1 MKYSTRRRAA
11 GLGLSLMSL
20 SVSLAWAAAP
30 DAGQLLNEQR
40 RLTPPAQRGDLD
52 KAPTVN
58 APLGNDQQAG
68 LRARVDRIRFAGADG
83 LIPEP
88 ELQAL
93 VADAKGRQ
101 LSHSQL
107 QALAARVTAALQK
120 RGFVLARA
128 YLPRQD
134 LTQGELEI
142 AVLSGRLQSGAN
154 RVRVTG
160 ADEALAPR
168 LGAIADTALAS
179 GPVRYEQLERA
190 LLLINDVP
198 GVQARATL
206 ERGDEPGTSRL
217 DVRTETGRAWA
228 VDASVD
234 DYNNRYTGQWRVGAA
249 ASLIR
254 PLNREDLLQASVSRT
269 DGSRQA
275 ALAYGFAVGASG
287 LRAQLAT
294 TWLDYH
300 VGEELKPLDLRGT
313 ARTVSAALSYPVLRG
328 RERNLWVSAEGE
340 QRTLVDDALGQT
352 LRDRRLNRLTVSV
365 YGNAWDNVLGGA
377 QNDFGLSVTSGT
389 VALREAGD
397 QIADA
402 LTARTSGSYDKATWR
417 VSRLQTAQALPGW
430 GLFVGGYGQLS
441 ARNLDS
447 SEKFLLGGPSGVRAY
462 PVGEASG
469 DNGWVGTAELR
480 RELRLGNGLA
490 AQLIAFADY
499 GRVEQHERP
508 WTGALAGQPNAYG
521 LGGAGLGANLA
532 GERWTLRASW
542 AHAVGHNAG
551 RSAAGRDAD
560 GRDDRQRFWLQA
572 SFHY

>member
-1 MKYSTRRRAA
+1 MKYSTRHTAA
-11 GLGLSLMSL
+11 VLGLSVMSL

-40 RLTPPAQRGDLD
+40 RLNQPAQRGDLD
-52 KAPTVN
+52 GRPAVN
-58 APLGNDQQAG
+58 TPLADDGQAG
-68 LRARVDRIRFAGADG
+68 LRARIDRIRFTGAED
-83 LIPEP
+83 LLPEP

-107 QALAARVTAALQK
+107 QSLAARVTAALQK
-120 RGFVLARA
+120 RGFLLARA

-142 AVLSGRLQSGAN
+142 VVLSGRLQSG
-154 RVRVTG
+154 RHRVTVSG
-160 ADEALAPR
+160 ADERLAPR
-168 LGAIADTALAS
+168 LGAIADTALAQ

-217 DVRTETGRAWA
+217 DVRTDTGRAWA
-228 VDASVD
+228 LDASAD
-234 DYNNRYTGQWRVGAA
+234 DFNNRYTGQWRVGAA

-275 ALAYGFAVGASG
+275 ALAYGFGVHPSG
-287 LRAQLAT
+287 LRAQFAT
-294 TWLDYH
+294 TWMDYR
-300 VGEELKPLDLRGT
+300 VGEDLKPLDLRGT
-313 ARTVSAALSYPVLRG
+313 ARTVSAGLSYPLLRG
-328 RERNLWVSAEGE
+328 RERNLWISTEAE
-340 QRTLVDDALGQT
+340 QRTLVDEALGQT
-352 LRDRRLNRLTVSV
+352 LRDRRLNRLTVNL
-365 YGNAWDNVLGGA
+365 YGNLWDATLGGA
-377 QNDFGLSVTSGT
+377 QNDFGLGVTNGT
-389 VALREAGD
+389 VTLREA
-397 QIADA
+397 ADRVA
-402 LTARTSGSYDKATWR
+402 DSVTARTAGSYDKLTWR
-417 VSRLQTAQALPGW
+417 VSRLQTANALPGW
-430 GLFVGGYGQLS
+430 GLYVGGYGQLS

-480 RELRLGNGLA
+480 RELSVGSGIA
-490 AQLIAFADY
+490 AQLIGFVDY
-499 GRVEQHERP
+499 GRVEQHERL
-508 WTGALAGQPNAYG
+508 WATALGGQPNSYA
-521 LGGAGLGANLA
+521 LGGAGVGANLA

-542 AHAVGHNAG
+542 ARAIGHNAG

-560 GRDDRQRFWLQA
+560 GRADRQRFWLQA
-572 SFHY
+572 AFHY

>member
-1 MKYSTRRRAA
+1 MN
-11 GLGLSLMSL
+11 
-20 SVSLAWAAAP
+20 LAWAAAP

-40 RLTPPAQRGDLD
+40 RLNPATQRGDTPA
-52 KAPTVN
+52 APTVN
-58 APLGNDQQAG
+58 APLGDDGQAG
-68 LRARVDRIRFAGADG
+68 LRARIDRIRFTGADD
-83 LIPEP
+83 LLPET

-107 QALAARVTAALQK
+107 QSLAARVTAALQK

-154 RVRVTG
+154 RVQVMG
-160 ADEALAPR
+160 ADDRLAPR
-168 LGAIADTALAS
+168 LGAIADSALAQ

-217 DVRTETGRAWA
+217 AVRTETGRAWA
-228 VDASVD
+228 LDASVD
-234 DYNNRYTGQWRVGAA
+234 DFNNRYTGQWRASAA
-249 ASLIR
+249 ATLYR
-254 PLNREDLLQASVSRT
+254 PLNREDLLQATVSRT

-275 ALAYGFAVGASG
+275 ALAYGFSVHPSG

-294 TWLDYH
+294 TWMDYR
-300 VGEELKPLDLRGT
+300 VGEDLKPLDLRGT
-313 ARTVSAALSYPVLRG
+313 ARTVSAGLSYPLLRG
-328 RERNLWVSAEGE
+328 RERNLWVSADAE

-352 LRDRRLNRLTVSV
+352 LRDRRLNRLSVNV
-365 YGNAWDNVLGGA
+365 YGNAWDGLLGGA
-377 QNDFGLSVTSGT
+377 QNDFGLGVTTGT
-389 VALREAGD
+389 VTLRNAAD
-397 QIADA
+397 QFADA
-402 LTARTSGSYDKATWR
+402 VTARTAGSYDKATWR

-430 GLFVGGYGQLS
+430 GVYVGAYGQLS

-480 RELRLGNGLA
+480 RELRIGSGIA
-490 AQLIAFADY
+490 AQLIGFVDY
-499 GRVEQHERP
+499 GRVEQHERL
-508 WTGALAGQPNAYG
+508 WAGALGGQPNSYA
-521 LGGAGLGANLA
+521 LGGAGVGANLA
-532 GERWTLRASW
+532 GERWAVRASW

-560 GRDDRQRFWLQA
+560 GRADRQRFWLQA

>member
-1 MKYSTRRRAA
+1 MKYSMRHGAA
-11 GLGLSLMSL
+11 GLALSLISL
-20 SVSLAWAAAP
+20 SVGMAWAAAP

-52 KAPTVN
+52 GRPAAVT
-58 APLGNDQQAG
+58 PLGDDQQAG
-68 LRARVDRIRFAGADG
+68 LRARIDRIRFTGADD

-107 QALAARVTAALQK
+107 QTLASRVTAALQK

-142 AVLSGRLQSGAN
+142 AVLSGRLQSGAH
-154 RVRVTG
+154 RVSVTG
-160 ADEALAPR
+160 AEPSLAPR
-168 LGAIADTALAS
+168 LGAIADTALAH

-217 DVRTETGRAWA
+217 DVRADTGRAWA
-228 VDASVD
+228 LDASVD

-275 ALAYGFAVGASG
+275 ALAYGFAVHPSG

-294 TWLDYH
+294 TYMDYR
-300 VGEELKPLDLRGT
+300 VGEDLRALDLRGS
-313 ARTVSAALSYPVLRG
+313 ARTVSAGLSYPLLRG
-328 RERNLWVSAEGE
+328 RERNLWITAEAE
-340 QRTLVDDALGQT
+340 QRTLVDEALGQT
-352 LRDRRLNRLTVSV
+352 LRDRRLNRLSLNV
-365 YGNAWDNVLGGA
+365 YGNAWDNTLGGA
-377 QNDFGLSVTSGT
+377 QNDFGLGLTNGT
-389 VALREAGD
+389 VALREAAD
-397 QIADA
+397 QFADS
-402 LTARTSGSYDKATWR
+402 LSARTAGSYDKLTWR

-430 GLFVGGYGQLS
+430 GLFVGGYGQVS

-469 DNGWVGTAELR
+469 DNGWIGTAELR
-480 RELRLGNGLA
+480 RELRVGNGLA

-499 GRVEQHERP
+499 GRVEQHERL
-508 WTGALAGQPNAYG
+508 WAGALGGQPNRYA
-521 LGGAGLGANLA
+521 LGGAGLGANVA

-542 AHAVGHNAG
+542 AHAIGGNAG
-551 RSAAGRDAD
+551 RSATGRDAD
-560 GRDDRQRFWLQA
+560 GRSDRQRFWLQA